1 VKWLRQHHEL
11 GAILVVAMV
20 GQETEGGFS
29 VELSVPG
36 MAATRTA
43 GTVYAS
49 RETAFDAADALV
61 RVVHGH
67 SCGPICAGW
76 IEDAPQ
82 RRRFMTPLNV

>member
-1 VKWLRQHHEL
+1 VKWLRQHDEL

-20 GQETEGGFS
+20 GREAEGGFS

-36 MAATRTA
+36 TAVTRTA
-43 GTVYAS
+43 GTSYTS

-67 SCGPICAGW
+67 ACGPTCAGW
-76 IEDAPQ
+76 TEDAPQ
-82 RRRFMTPLNV
+82 RRRFTTPLNV

>member
-1 VKWLRQHHEL
+1 MKWLRQHHDL
-11 GAILVVAMV
+11 GAILVIAMV
-20 GQETEGGFS
+20 AQEPEGGFS

-36 MAATRTA
+36 VATTRRA
-43 GTVYAS
+43 GTVYTS

-67 SCGPICAGW
+67 ACGPNCGGW

-82 RRRFMTPLNV
+82 RRRFMTPLNI